1 MQPRLFL
8 SFLSFALPDKKKLT
22 QTTWAFD
29 GVEGIIIILSETVSP
44 QSNHPHLFTY
54 LSH

>member
-8 SFLSFALPDKKKLT
+8 SFLSFCLVAGQKEIT

-29 GVEGIIIILSETVSP
+29 GVEGIIILSETVSP
-44 QSNHPHLFTY
+44 QSNPPSSFHLP
-54 LSH
+54 